1 MIMNLLKKIVSW
13 CLIHK
18 NRIIIGGI
26 IVIGSSL
33 IGYLLFHSQPVKY
46 TYITQ
51 PVQKG
56 TLINDVTGTGNLE
69 YAQSSVVNSQVSG
82 YVTSIDVHEGQIVTA
97 GEKLYQVQNSNLT
110 TQADKYYAAYLQ
122 DKQVVSND
130 QTTIIQD
137 QNNLNNLNTTV
148 TADQQPTATPL
159 QQQALST
166 TEQQQT
172 VARQQLNTA
181 QLALVAAQ
189 ANENAD
195 WETYVNQLST
205 INQMN
210 VTAPI
215 SGMITNINIS
225 PGQYLSGSAGGAAA
239 ANNPQMLIVNP
250 KSLVADITLNE
261 VDVVKVRSGQNV
273 QLTFNAINS
282 LNLTGTVT
290 SINPIGTIS
299 QGVVTY
305 SIVVTPSLFNS
316 QLKSGMSVTATITTE
331 VKNNVIYIPSS
342 AIKSNSSGQ
351 YVQIL
356 RNNRPV
362 NLTVQTG
369 LVTNNGTEITKGLQV
384 GEKIITQTIS
394 NQLPKSL
401 NTSQVNGLLKLNGG
415 GKASGL
421 FGGGKAGKSKL

>member
-1 MIMNLLKKIVSW
+1 MNLLKKIVRW
-13 CLIHK
+13 CLVYK
-18 NRIIIGGI
+18 SRLLIGAV
-26 IVIGSSL
+26 IVIGGGL
-33 IGYLLFHSQPVKY
+33 IGYFLFRPQSVKY

-82 YVTSIDVHEGQIVTA
+82 YVTSMDVQQGQTVKA
-97 GEKLYQVQNSNLT
+97 GEKLYQVQNSSLT
-110 TQADKYYAAYLQ
+110 AQADKYYAAYLQ

-130 QTTIIQD
+130 QTTITQD
-137 QNNLNNLNTTV
+137 QNNLNNLNATV
-148 TADQQPTATPL
+148 AADQQPTATPS
-159 QQQALST
+159 QQQSLNTAK
-166 TEQQQT
+166 QQQT

-181 QLALVAAQ
+181 QLALAADQ

-195 WETYVNQLST
+195 WAAYVNQLST
-205 INQMN
+205 INQTN

-215 SGMITNINIS
+215 SGVIANINIS
-225 PGQYLSGSAGGAAA
+225 PGQYLSGSAGSAAA
-239 ANNPQMLIVNP
+239 VNNPQMLIVNP

-261 VDVVKVRSGQNV
+261 VDVVKVKPGQNV
-273 QLTFNAINS
+273 QLTFNAING

-316 QLKSGMSVTATITTE
+316 QLKSGMSVTAAITTE

-362 NLTVQTG
+362 DLTVQTG
-369 LVTNNGTEITKGLQV
+369 LVTNNGTEIIKGLQV
-384 GEKIITQTIS
+384 GEKVITQTIS

-401 NTSQVNGLLKLNGG
+401 NTSQVGGLLKLNGG
-415 GKASGL
+415 G
-421 FGGGKAGKSKL
+421 GKAGGLLGSGKAGRGKL